1 MKNTTKKPVTRVQA
15 TKEQGLSGAQVAE
28 RIQANQTNYVKKVV
42 GKSYLAIFTS
52 NIFTFFNLLGL
63 LMFVLMLAC
72 GSYENMMFVVII
84 LANTAIGIV
93 QEIRS
98 KRTIEKL
105 SIVHEPTLLVVRD
118 GNQATVNAQD
128 VVLDDVVIYNA
139 GKQIVADSV
148 VIDGMIEVNESLLTG
163 ESVPVKKH
171 EGDTLYA
178 GSFVVSGSCYART
191 TSVGADNY
199 VEQLSSQVKQF
210 KKPNSELM
218 TGITTI
224 IKIISWIIFPI
235 GFGTY
240 LTSGGIVNGQF
251 ATGPAV
257 IDALKRAAGSMI
269 GMVPSGMVLL
279 SSVALAVSVIRLA
292 TKKVL
297 VRELFCIETLA
308 RVDTLCLDKTG
319 TITDGTMS
327 VEKVIKLD
335 KNYDVNTLVSDM
347 LVATGDSNPTANA
360 LKNYFNTPSG
370 KKASVVVPFSS
381 ARKFSG
387 ATVDG
392 TTVCV
397 GASEFLLDK
406 VDTALASQQEDL
418 LHQGYRVVVV
428 AVSNTPIEND
438 LATNLVPVAIVA
450 LQDTVRSDAKE
461 IIGWFASNDVDVKI
475 ISGDNPLSVSVIAG
489 KVGVKDADKY
499 VSLDGMTD
507 EEVTAA
513 ATCYTVF
520 GRVSPEQKA
529 VLVKAL
535 KSNGKTVAMMGD
547 GVNDILAMKESDCAV
562 SVGCGSDPAKTVAQI
577 VLTDNQFSS
586 MPKIVAEGRRVVNNV
601 QNSSSLFLMKTCMTV
616 FTSILL
622 MIIGKEYPF
631 QPQNL
636 YAIEFFIIGISSF
649 LLALKPN
656 HNIIRGN
663 FVKNVLSATVPSGLA
678 MFLSVAMTYAFANVI
693 GVAGNSNQAQLAT
706 VAMFSMTFTGLIA
719 LLILL
724 WPYDKAN
731 IAIASIATLGT
742 SACFLVFP
750 WALGLIAK
758 WFGSQQADP
767 IFVPIPTIAIW
778 FIVINVLV
786 MGAIIVAGKLVLKRT
801 QKDN

>member
-1 MKNTTKKPVTRVQA
+1 MKKPTKMPVERVNA
-15 TKEQGLSGAQVAE
+15 DISCGLTSSQVEE
-28 RIQANQTNYVKKVV
+28 RVKAKQTNYVKKVV

-52 NIFTFFNLLGL
+52 NFLTFFNFLGL
-63 LMFVLMLAC
+63 LLFVIMLAC
-72 GSYENMMFVVII
+72 GSYENMLFAVII

-98 KRTIEKL
+98 KRTVEKL
-105 SIVHEPTLLVVRD
+105 SIVHEPTLVAIRD
-118 GNQATVNAQD
+118 GVEVTLNAQD

-139 GKQIVADSV
+139 GKQIVADGV
-148 VIDGMIEVNESLLTG
+148 VASGMVEVNESLLTG

-171 EGDTLYA
+171 VGDTLYA
-178 GSFVVSGSCYART
+178 GSFVVAGNCYARV
-191 TSVGADNY
+191 SCVGEDNY

-210 KKPNSELM
+210 KKPNSQLM
-218 TGITTI
+218 KGITTI

-240 LTSGGIVNGQF
+240 LTSGGLVDGHF
-251 ATGPAV
+251 VTDKAAV
-257 IDALKRAAGSMI
+257 IEAIKSASGSMI

-292 TKKVL
+292 LKKVL

-319 TITDGTMS
+319 TITDGTMT

-335 KNYDVNTLVSDM
+335 NNYNVETLVADMLAATGDVNT
-347 LVATGDSNPTANA
+347 TANA
-360 LKNYFNTPSG
+360 LRNYFNTPSG
-370 KKASVVVPFSS
+370 KQATAVVPFSS

-387 ATVDG
+387 ATIDG

-397 GASEFLLDK
+397 GATEFLIDNP
-406 VDTALASQQEDL
+406 SQDL
-418 LHQGYRVVVV
+418 LSTQEELLRQGYRVVVV
-428 AVSNTPIEND
+428 AVSNDAIVND
-438 LATNLVPVAIVA
+438 VATNLQPVAIVA

-461 IIGWFASNDVDVKI
+461 IISWFAANDVDVKI
-475 ISGDNPLSVSVIAG
+475 ISGDNPLSVSVIAQ

-507 EEVTAA
+507 EQVAEI
-513 ATCYTVF
+513 ATRYTVF

-535 KSNGKTVAMMGD
+535 KANGQTVAMMGD
-547 GVNDILAMKESDCAV
+547 GVNDILAMRESDCAV

-577 VLTDNQFSS
+577 VLTDNQFAS

-601 QNSSSLFLMKTCMTV
+601 QSSSSLFLMKTCMTV
-616 FTSILL
+616 FTSVLL
-622 MIIGKEYPF
+622 MISNKPYPF

-636 YAIEFFIIGISSF
+636 YAIEFFIIGICSF

-656 HNIIRGN
+656 HNIIRGS
-663 FVKNVLSATVPSGLA
+663 FVKNVLSSTVPSGLA
-678 MFLSVAMTYAFANVI
+678 MFLSVAMTYAFAKTV
-693 GVAGNSNQAQLAT
+693 GVDTNQAQLAT
-706 VAMFSMTFTGLIA
+706 TAMFSMTFTGLIA

-724 WPYDKAN
+724 FPYDKAN
-731 IAIASIATLGT
+731 LAIAGVATVGT

-750 WALGLIAK
+750 WALGLIAE
-758 WFGSQQADP
+758 WTGSQQADP
-767 IFVPIPTIAIW
+767 IFVAIPTKAIW
-778 FIVINVLV
+778 FIVINVLA
-786 MGAIIVAGKLVLKRT
+786 MGVIIVAGKLILKQT
-801 QKDN
+801 QKNK